1 MSFSISCCIVRLISN
16 VYSGHCKTSKM
27 EHFSKAANGLKPLT
41 VENCSI
47 LEIWQGSE
55 HACGSSVFKPDKS
68 DAIKR
73 WVGWW

>member
-1 MSFSISCCIVRLISN
+1 MD
-16 VYSGHCKTSKM
+16 
-27 EHFSKAANGLKPLT
+27 HFSKAANGLKPLT

-55 HACGSSVFKPDKS
+55 DAYGSYVFKPDKS

-73 WVGWW
+73 LVR

>member
-1 MSFSISCCIVRLISN
+1 MD
-16 VYSGHCKTSKM
+16 
-27 EHFSKAANGLKPLT
+27 HFSKAANGLKPLT

-55 HACGSSVFKPDKS
+55 HAYGSYVFKPDKS

-73 WVGWW
+73 LVG